1 MDDSYKIIISI
12 SRRRIAYE
20 YWQRDGEDKL
30 VPMPN
35 GNWPAPLAFFCS
47 DTGIIIGE
55 DAMRAVINNAENAFD
70 NYFERLTGDETYT
83 IIGQT
88 RPVRNLLLDTSEP
101 IFEEFYKHVLY
112 NSYGS
117 LSDNRAKMPLMLV
130 CESDIKSNDKAFLK
144 KLFSDSG
151 YSRVVIADYNNYI
164 SRYITQTLSKE
175 YVCDKVV
182 VAWTEG
188 PDLTLSI
195 FDVSGGTPIVTRFE
209 NLGIDPRQ
217 SYVEN
222 QIWESVVSL
231 NPFLSREKNKSVIG
245 KAASDFLNSSV
256 PYINNKILLSDGNE
270 YFYSLSRITIDA
282 VSHPEGEEI
291 GRKLESFLNEN
302 GIKNR
307 SRVLLLLRG
316 LIAGNS
322 YFEQNLS
329 PGFSNTIITD
339 RRLRDNIMKLIISE
353 EIPVTPTPFGPVSPP
368 PPHPV
373 DIVIELKRKWRKVK
387 ASANGKLRC
396 SQPMVALQI
405 LIDFR
410 SECQAASG
418 TECIINEIN
427 REIDKINNNARS
439 PVGVKSLERE
449 WREVSAKAKAMVRKK
464 SYAKASS
471 LIKAFLNSFE
481 HVAETKEIEE
491 KASDLLSQIPTGR
504 GERLKSPLGASEPNG
519 LNGSNKSDSDR
530 EVQEYIR
537 KGMLKEARD
546 WYRSRNNNEM
556 EQTLTKIIRSQ
567 RSVERRKIEIEEC
580 RKLKNMDQINRVI
593 KEIQDY
599 IYVCEKVGISTVG
612 YKKVLSEY
620 SKLLK

>member
-70 NYFERLTGDETYT
+70 NYFERLTGDKTYT

-464 SYAKASS
+464 SYAKASF

-599 IYVCEKVGISTVG
+599 ICVCEKVGISTVG

>member
-70 NYFERLTGDETYT
+70 NYFERLTGDKTYT

-464 SYAKASS
+464 SYAKASF